1 MIVMDVA
8 QRNFFRLLRE
18 GAFNVT
24 TAPVE
29 PMSPW
34 KWSMLY
40 NIAMMHGVVA
50 LVYDGVKKHENDF
63 YLQLPPE
70 LKQRWGKAADDIAAA
85 NTRCEDC
92 LSELFSSLNHEQ
104 LRPILLRGQSLAQLY
119 DNPLSRTCGDIDI
132 FFPYEAQAAKADHW
146 ATSNGKE
153 ASKTDDETFKYK
165 WNGLDVEHYRHAQRL
180 TNPMLNKKLQ
190 SIINKEIRC
199 CDSTYI
205 HIGET
210 KVETLPPT
218 LCLLM
223 MIVRIARYTLN
234 EGIRLKQ
241 LVDMGML
248 LRKIGNQVDF
258 VKLQKW
264 LEQLKLTQMAQLEG
278 AMLADFLDFE
288 TVEIP
293 FMDNRANKNTGQVRK
308 DIFSSSA
315 THNEDWYFTQ
325 GKNIFVRASNSGA
338 MTWQMKHLA
347 RFFAYYPTEA
357 LTSFATSFAHSISH
371 IEE

>member
-1 MIVMDVA
+1 MIVMDVT

-18 GAFNVT
+18 GAFNAA

-34 KWSMLY
+34 KWNILY
-40 NIAMMHGVVA
+40 NISMMHGVVA
-50 LVYDGVKKHENDF
+50 VVYDGVKRHENDF
-63 YLQLPPE
+63 YLQLPPDLE
-70 LKQRWGKAADDIAAA
+70 QRWQKAADDIADAS
-85 NTRCEDC
+85 TRQNGY
-92 LSELFSSLNHEQ
+92 LSGLFSTLNHEQ
-104 LRPILLRGQSLAQLY
+104 LRPILLRGQSLATLY

-132 FFPYEAQAAKADHW
+132 FFPYETQAAKADRW
-146 ATSNGKE
+146 AASNGKE
-153 ASKTDDETFKYK
+153 ASKTDDGTFKYK
-165 WNGLDVEHYRHAQRL
+165 WSGLDVEHHRQAQRL

-205 HIGET
+205 HIGEA

-218 LCLLM
+218 LGLLM

-248 LRKIGNQVDF
+248 LRKVGNHVDF

-264 LEQLKLTQMAQLEG
+264 LEQLRLKQMAQLEG
-278 AMLADFLDFE
+278 AMLVNFLDFE
-288 TVEIP
+288 TAEIP
-293 FMDNRANKNTGQVRK
+293 FMDNRANKNTSMVRK

-315 THNEDWYFTQ
+315 NHNEDWYFTQ
-325 GKNIFVRASNSGA
+325 GKNIFVRASDSGA
-338 MTWQMKHLA
+338 MTWQIKHLG
-347 RFFAYYPTEA
+347 RFFAYYPAEA